1 MMVVVTGAGLVA
13 EAETAYSRVTTH
25 PVRYIALASEIADR
39 ARESGDQEA
48 LVVATRALAWAR
60 HAVLDN
66 AGAKALLDDA
76 VRRAERNAL
85 PRRLGEVLVT
95 RAVALHELGRQAAA
109 MRDLQRAEPLVVPE
123 QRPDLVMQ
131 QALLHHSAGRLGTAV
146 ALYHRVLDDPICPRI
161 IWVKAANN
169 ISNALTQLGNPRAA
183 LEYLD
188 RAVVLA
194 ADLGPLILGVLT
206 NSLAWSSFYAGLVA
220 ASVRRFEEAGPLY
233 AAAGISLG
241 EHYMD
246 YSDALVDLRLIEE
259 ASAVA
264 RSAAAEFDKHGA
276 RLMAAEARLRCARL
290 ALAAGDADLA
300 RADARAAVDDSR
312 HQRRAAWVARA
323 EVVAVE
329 ASAARDGYR
338 PESLRRLRA
347 AAATLARHGLR
358 ADAVGAY
365 LLAGRVGLAVGQR
378 GPARRH
384 LATATA
390 LAHRQ
395 SVVVRLRGRVAAAL
409 REQAGGSPAGAL
421 RQCRAGLAD
430 LARHRAAL
438 PSVELRVLAA
448 GHGAELGDL
457 GLRALLPATP
467 TGRDAVRV
475 LGWLERTR
483 AASLLTVQ
491 PPVPEVE
498 EDVIALRGV
507 AREIKAAR
515 RERGEEPRELLA
527 RQSALEA
534 RIRRL
539 SWARESGSAARAGSA
554 GVVGPGEL
562 RDLLGGATLV
572 EYAPIDDRLL
582 AVVVEPG
589 RARLVEAGPLGA
601 VRTEVDAVLFALR
614 RMLRGGRHAEQA
626 RDAARAGLAALA
638 SLVID
643 PLGVPR
649 DAPLVVVP
657 SGPLLRVPWS
667 PLAAAPVTV
676 APSATFWSRSRRA
689 VADPGSRRRVALVA
703 GPGLPGAAREV
714 AALRAAYPDA
724 AALLPPD
731 STAQATVDLVRSTDL
746 AHLACHGRL
755 RSDSPLFSALE
766 LSDGPL
772 TLHELFA
779 LGVAPHRVVLAACES
794 GVERGYEGG
803 EVLGF
808 ASALLA
814 RGTAGVVAAGL
825 PIPDGAGVD
834 AMTALHEGLRAG
846 CSLADALFAARTTA
860 EPDDP
865 AAYVAWCSLT
875 AYGAA

>member
-1 MMVVVTGAGLVA
+1 
-13 EAETAYSRVTTH
+13 
-25 PVRYIALASEIADR
+25 
-39 ARESGDQEA
+39 
-48 LVVATRALAWAR
+48 
-60 HAVLDN
+60 
-66 AGAKALLDDA
+66 
-76 VRRAERNAL
+76 
-85 PRRLGEVLVT
+85 
-95 RAVALHELGRQAAA
+95 
-109 MRDLQRAEPLVVPE
+109 
-123 QRPDLVMQ
+123 
-131 QALLHHSAGRLGTAV
+131 
-146 ALYHRVLDDPICPRI
+146 
-161 IWVKAANN
+161 
-169 ISNALTQLGNPRAA
+169 
-183 LEYLD
+183 
-188 RAVVLA
+188 
-194 ADLGPLILGVLT
+194 
-206 NSLAWSSFYAGLVA
+206 
-220 ASVRRFEEAGPLY
+220 
-233 AAAGISLG
+233 
-241 EHYMD
+241 MD

-395 SVVVRLRGRVAAAL
+395 SVVVRPARPGRRGAARAGGRVTG
-409 REQAGGSPAGAL
+409 R
-421 RQCRAGLAD
+421 
-430 LARHRAAL
+430 RAA
-438 PSVELRVLAA
+438 PVPGRARGSRPAPGRAA
-448 GHGAELGDL
+448 VGRDCACWP
-457 GLRALLPATP
+457 PATAP
-467 TGRDAVRV
+467 NSATWACARCSRRRRPAATPCGCSA
-475 LGWLERTR
+475 GSNAPR

-582 AVVVEPG
+582 AVVVEPR

-614 RMLRGGRHAEQA
+614 RMLRGGRYAEQA
-626 RDAARAGLAALA
+626 RDAARTALAALA
-638 SLVID
+638 RLVIE
-643 PLGVPR
+643 PLGVSR
-649 DAPLVVVP
+649 DARW
-657 SGPLLRVPWS
+657 SSSRRVRCCACRGRRSRPRRS
-667 PLAAAPVTV
+667 AV
-676 APSATFWSRSRRA
+676 APSATFWSRSKRAARA
-689 VADPGSRRRVALVA
+689 VRAAADPGSGPRVALVA
-703 GPGLPGAAREV
+703 GAGTARRRARGGGAGRRVPGRRGAAAAGQHGGGHRGPGAPHRPRAPGLPRPAALGQPAVLRAGAERRPADAARAVRARRGAAPGGAR
-714 AALRAAYPDA
+714 R
-724 AALLPPD
+724 
-731 STAQATVDLVRSTDL
+731 VR
-746 AHLACHGRL
+746 
-755 RSDSPLFSALE
+755 
-766 LSDGPL
+766 
-772 TLHELFA
+772 
-779 LGVAPHRVVLAACES
+779 V

-846 CSLADALFAARTTA
+846 ASLADALFAARTTGRTGR
-860 EPDDP
+860 
-865 AAYVAWCSLT
+865 SGRRSSR
-875 AYGAA
+875 GAA